1 MVQLGHALFF
11 ELRMPSTFEC
21 IYETAL
27 KSYGSFCTKLR
38 REVIFEEHGLLTRRS
53 RDVGDQFGGITV

>member
-21 IYETAL
+21 IYKTAL
-27 KSYGSFCTKLR
+27 KSILWFFLY
-38 REVIFEEHGLLTRRS
+38 
-53 RDVGDQFGGITV
+53 